1 MESMIAAR
9 DDRAYRELV
18 NSRLL
23 DAESTEM
30 RARMQQ
36 LSLDVENHIVEL
48 EVKKNDI
55 ITPLCIHTMLFSSDI

>member
-48 EVKKNDI
+48 EVKTLT
-55 ITPLCIHTMLFSSDI
+55 TPILHSNSMYSHFIVL

>member
-1 MESMIAAR
+1 MIAAR

-48 EVKKNDI
+48 EVKENDI

>member
-1 MESMIAAR
+1 MIAAR

-48 EVKKNDI
+48 EVKTLT
-55 ITPLCIHTMLFSSDI
+55 TPILHSNSMYSHFIVL

>member
-1 MESMIAAR
+1 VESMIAAR

-48 EVKKNDI
+48 EVKTLT
-55 ITPLCIHTMLFSSDI
+55 TPILHSNSMYSHFIVL